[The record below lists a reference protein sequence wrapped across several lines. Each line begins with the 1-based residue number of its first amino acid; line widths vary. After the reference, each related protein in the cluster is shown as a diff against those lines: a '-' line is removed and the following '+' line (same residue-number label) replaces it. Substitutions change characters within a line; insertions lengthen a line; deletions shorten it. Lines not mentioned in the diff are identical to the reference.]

1 MDFTGTGWEGVKQ
14 TRLCF
19 HSVRV
24 RVGQGCTWHPQ
35 SDPSSLYVA
44 CLSFSSQN
52 RMGVGVALR
61 NEMEKGD
68 DYS

>member
-1 MDFTGTGWEGVKQ
+1 MKQ

-19 HSVRV
+19 HY
-24 RVGQGCTWHPQ
+24 VGIRMEQGCTCHPQ